1 MIPEVVKE
9 QDARDL
15 PDIVAEEEAGN
26 RRYDNKE
33 QGIEAA
39 GSAFDVDGPGE
50 RNISNLSAWKRKG
63 MHQQR
68 IQGHR
73 GCTPVAKHGVNRAIM
88 GRLECNKQQTV
99 EQKQETEEEQM

>member
-15 PDIVAEEEAGN
+15 PDIIAEEEAGN
-26 RRYDNKE
+26 GRYDNKE

-50 RNISNLSAWKRKG
+50 RNISN
-63 MHQQR
+63 
-68 IQGHR
+68 
-73 GCTPVAKHGVNRAIM
+73 
-88 GRLECNKQQTV
+88 
-99 EQKQETEEEQM
+99 